1 MPSTITA
8 AAHGHTPQLC
18 AHCGA
23 ILRTDSRAFAPVEY
37 EDGLVCPAC
46 DEAAM
51 ADAADRI
58 AHRVAHMGDGIAMSA
73 DLHAWL
79 RGRPAVGVAS

>member
-1 MPSTITA
+1 MNTA
-8 AAHGHTPQLC
+8 CRPLSC

-23 ILRTDSRAFAPVEY
+23 ILRFDSRAFAPVEY

-51 ADAADRI
+51 ADALEMEGA
-58 AHRVAHMGDGIAMSA
+58 
-73 DLHAWL
+73 
-79 RGRPAVGVAS
+79 AS